1 MRPVPLF
8 EDAYNTTEPL
18 LRLNFACEIVSAILV
33 FALIWLWTRRMR
45 DPDEPD
51 AGWLWP
57 LIGFIVC
64 EAAAA
69 GFYAK
74 FHDVK
79 DVTTLIFFY
88 LGAISIARM
97 VPGLAP
103 ALAGAMFLWFN
114 PAVIWDAY
122 AWPQWDVWLFP
133 FLLGALLLASVD
145 FWFCAGVLIAIGA
158 LLKGQLLLVSP
169 IFLLWPLFRLQW
181 RPMVRFAGGFL
192 LTFAV
197 IISPWML
204 PTTHAIVWL
213 VLAAVAMG
221 LLAPLAFNIKMNPL
235 WIGGMA
241 VLAVAIA
248 LPWTS
253 TAPWAVRFCVP
264 ALLALVAVAHFAPR
278 RLAPSIYAIAL
289 ACAIFLM
296 IPLYN
301 ASSAWYAQGYRYG
314 TEKFPDIGTTQSGPG
329 GTSYTNNLPVL
340 LARVFSWRGDAN
352 TPGTITID
360 FDWMR
365 AIKLGWMLPI
375 EMSARNFMLTIYGIC
390 LVLCG
395 IGAAVHS
402 KRRDSRLLACA
413 VAPWIC
419 SFVLLTQLNNRYLVW
434 AAGMSA
440 LLAGVGVGMTLLGVI
455 VTLVCWI
462 GMIQLQY
469 AKFSMGPELAPTLA
483 PLSPHLG
490 WMLTLAAAVYLYV
503 ALVPGPRRPE
513 GKMLPTPQPE
523 T

>member
-1 MRPVPLF
+1 
-8 EDAYNTTEPL
+8 
-18 LRLNFACEIVSAILV
+18 
-33 FALIWLWTRRMR
+33 
-45 DPDEPD
+45 
-51 AGWLWP
+51 
-57 LIGFIVC
+57 
-64 EAAAA
+64 
-69 GFYAK
+69 
-74 FHDVK
+74 
-79 DVTTLIFFY
+79 
-88 LGAISIARM
+88 
-97 VPGLAP
+97 
-103 ALAGAMFLWFN
+103 MFLWFN

-122 AWPQWDVWLFP
+122 AWPQWDVWIFP
-133 FLLGALLLASVD
+133 FMLGALLLASVD
-145 FWFCAGVLIAIGA
+145 FWFCAGVLIAVGA

-181 RPMVRFAGGFL
+181 KPMVRFAGGFL
-192 LTFAV
+192 LTFGV
-197 IISPWML
+197 IVFPWML
-204 PTTHAIVWL
+204 PSTSAKVW
-213 VLAAVAMG
+213 
-221 LLAPLAFNIKMNPL
+221 I
-235 WIGGMA
+235 
-241 VLAVAIA
+241 
-248 LPWTS
+248 
-253 TAPWAVRFCVP
+253 
-264 ALLALVAVAHFAPR
+264 ALVAVAIGLLAPVVYRTKLNVWWMIGLSLAAVLVVWPWRGTGTLAVRVLPLSVLGVVALSYFAPQR
-278 RLAPSIYAIAL
+278 MIPSIYAIAL
-289 ACAIFLM
+289 GCAIFLM
-296 IPLYN
+296 IPLYS
-301 ASSAWYAQGYRYG
+301 ASNAWYTQGYRYG

-340 LARVFSWRGDAN
+340 LARGFSGRGNAN
-352 TPGTITID
+352 EAMITID

-365 AIKLGWMLPI
+365 SIKLGWMLPI

-395 IGAAVHS
+395 IGAAIHS

-513 GKMLPTPQPE
+513 GKMLPTPQADPIA
-523 T
+523 